1 MKLVNL
7 GITLACDLGLAVAA
21 QASPQHPQQDH
32 AAAAANASVP
42 IPAQRWATDAPLREG
57 MGRIHT
63 ALDELRHYEM
73 GHMNQTMALERV
85 ASIEEAT
92 RYLFANC
99 KLAPDA
105 DTALHGMLGPL
116 LVATKRLHKD
126 PQDKA
131 SVAAIRE
138 AVADYPRYFD
148 DPQWPV
154 ETGSADTPHD
164 VP

>member
-7 GITLACDLGLAVAA
+7 GIALAFGLGLAAAA
-21 QASPQHPQQDH
+21 QALPQRPHEDH
-32 AAAAANASVP
+32 AANASVP
-42 IPAQRWATDAPLREG
+42 APAQRWATDAPLREG
-57 MGRIHT
+57 MGRVHT
-63 ALDELRHYEM
+63 ALDELRHYEL

-85 ASIEEAT
+85 TSIEEAT
-92 RYLFANC
+92 RYMFAHC
-99 KLAPDA
+99 KLAPAADA
-105 DTALHGMLGPL
+105 ALHGMLGPL
-116 LVATKRLHKD
+116 LVATQRLQKD

-131 SVAAIRE
+131 LVAAMRD

-154 ETGSADTPHD
+154 ETGSADMPHD

>member
-7 GITLACDLGLAVAA
+7 GIALAFGLGLAAAA
-21 QASPQHPQQDH
+21 QASPPHPQEDH
-32 AAAAANASVP
+32 AAHAANASVP
-42 IPAQRWATDAPLREG
+42 APAQRWATDAPLREG
-57 MGRIHT
+57 MGRVRT
-63 ALDELRHYEM
+63 ALDELRHYER

-85 ASIEEAT
+85 ATIEEAT
-92 RYLFANC
+92 RYMFAHC
-99 KLAPDA
+99 KLAPAADA
-105 DTALHGMLGPL
+105 ALHGMLGPL
-116 LVATKRLHKD
+116 LVATQRLQKD

-131 SVAAIRE
+131 LVAAMRD

-154 ETGSADTPHD
+154 ETGSADMPHD